1 MEGKNGIQAVEQIE
15 GIQAG
20 NVGSVWIFEDRRFF
34 QGFGFA
40 DASLYVLLL
49 VPLWP
54 PDADTLFVMNGLAA
68 CNM

>member
-1 MEGKNGIQAVEQIE
+1 M
-15 GIQAG
+15 
-20 NVGSVWIFEDRRFF
+20 WIFEDRRFS

-68 CNM
+68 CNV

>member
-1 MEGKNGIQAVEQIE
+1 MWRVLGG
-15 GIQAG
+15 
-20 NVGSVWIFEDRRFF
+20 VWIFENRNFF
-34 QGFGFA
+34 QGLGFA

-54 PDADTLFVMNGLAA
+54 PDADTLFIMNALAA